1 MPLPV
6 DCPTPMTNNIHS
18 SRQQSNEAAIRMH
31 NSQPS
36 PMGMMVNSPD
46 PRLLINGN
54 IPAPSTSNNCMDNSG
69 GSRMMGLDPDNVGS
83 YPPQFTTSQYCH
95 SLKNICYL
103 NNARLY

>member
-6 DCPTPMTNNIHS
+6 ECPPAIPNNIHA

-31 NSQPS
+31 SQPS

-46 PRLLINGN
+46 PRLLMNGN
-54 IPAPSTSNNCMDNSG
+54 MSAPSTSGSCIDNSG

-83 YPPQFTTSQYCH
+83 YPSYFIT
-95 SLKNICYL
+95 L
-103 NNARLY
+103 